1 MDSGILPM
9 SRRCF
14 FAAGGLS
21 VAAAVA
27 TANESTAESADL
39 PRAAL
44 LADGDAKT
52 FLLVFHSGQKV
63 MNGLTAFAKNHKLVA
78 GHLTGIG
85 AVGDAIIGYFE
96 PQSKSYLRNYE
107 KDQAEVLSVTG
118 NLALRDSEPFFH
130 VHVAL
135 GMRDGSARGGH
146 LFEMTA
152 RPTVELVLNTYSK
165 TVQRKSDPQSGLPLL
180 DT

>member
-27 TANESTAESADL
+27 TAKDSTAEIADL

-44 LADGDAKT
+44 LADRDAKT
-52 FLLVFHSGQKV
+52 FLLVFRTGQKV
-63 MNGLTAFAKNHKLVA
+63 MNGLAAFAKSHNLVA
-78 GHLTGIG
+78 GHLIGIG
-85 AVGDAIIGYFE
+85 AVSDAIIGYFD
-96 PQSKSYLRNYE
+96 PQSKTYLRNYE
-107 KDQAEVLSVTG
+107 KGQAEVLSVTG
-118 NLALRDSEPFFH
+118 NLALDDNAPFFH

-152 RPTVELVLNTYSK
+152 RPTVELVLNTYPK
-165 TVQRKSDPQSGLPLL
+165 TIQRKIDPQSGLPLL